1 MICHKQILS
10 AIATNL
16 LFISSNTI
24 CVSKTLNM
32 ICKSLSFHK
41 ELITSV
47 YLLHLKITLK
57 LKSWDIQLTGSF
69 YYLLLSGPLH
79 QQDQPEVVPC
89 TGTWACQP
97 PHPGPPWQWRWWSKE
112 AGRARQEVPPWLQ
125 GVGQEPR
132 RWSSCGSRTGSRITR
147 WEIKLTCLC

>member
-1 MICHKQILS
+1 MSSLFIELLIETILSVYLIFHNLSKNIKIFFQFFSLKSVAKVEMICHKQILS

-57 LKSWDIQLTGSF
+57 LKS
-69 YYLLLSGPLH
+69 
-79 QQDQPEVVPC
+79 
-89 TGTWACQP
+89 
-97 PHPGPPWQWRWWSKE
+97 
-112 AGRARQEVPPWLQ
+112 
-125 GVGQEPR
+125 
-132 RWSSCGSRTGSRITR
+132 
-147 WEIKLTCLC
+147 